1 MKKKMKLLSVLI
13 LLIVPT
19 IGFSQGEIKGKVFE
33 EDSKLSSPGASVY
46 VEVGGVKI
54 GTITDIDG
62 RYQIKPLRAGT
73 YNLYIKVIGM
83 NPIVIEGVVVNKD
96 KITWITDMFVSESV
110 EMDEFVV
117 IGIKYPGIERLI
129 KPEDPTAM
137 TLTYK
142 DIEHSPV
149 IKDHLS
155 LIATM
160 PGVTQSGDGQQLY
173 FRGARADAILYFVD
187 GVKNRGNGLGI
198 PSNAIGEITVY
209 TGGIPAKYGDV
220 TGGIVV
226 VETKSYFDLYNRKK
240 SAGL

>member
-1 MKKKMKLLSVLI
+1 MKKKIKLLGVLI
-13 LLIVPT
+13 LLIMPT

-33 EDSKLSSPGASVY
+33 EDSKLSAPGASVY

-54 GTITDIDG
+54 GTMTDIDG
-62 RYQIKPLRAGT
+62 RYQIKPLQAGT

-96 KITWITDMFVSESV
+96 KITWITDMFVSESI

-117 IGIKYPGIERLI
+117 VGIKYEGIERLI

-142 DIEHSPV
+142 DLEHSPV
-149 IKDHLS
+149 AKDPIS

-173 FRGARADAILYFVD
+173 FRGARADAVLYFID
-187 GVKNRGNGLGI
+187 GVKNRGAGLGI
-198 PSNAIGEITVY
+198 PSVAIGEITVY

-226 VETKSYFDLYNRKK
+226 VETKSYFDLYNRRKG
-240 SAGL
+240 AGL